1 MSSSLDL
8 KKQDSIDEVITL
20 GSNNPSEEEK
30 IVEEF
35 KESHPANQVSTQNPD
50 GIDWLEKLN
59 YADENEPINITQ
71 LRPLYQVRK
80 DTSNK
85 KSVLVSVS

>member
-1 MSSSLDL
+1 M
-8 KKQDSIDEVITL
+8 
-20 GSNNPSEEEK
+20 EEA
-30 IVEEF
+30 
-35 KESHPANQVSTQNPD
+35 KESQPVDQAAAYNPD

-59 YADENEPINITQ
+59 YADDNEPINITQ

-85 KSVLVSVS
+85 KNVLVSVRYLLNLNNLYSL